1 MGRYI
6 NINYSK
12 KNQNIYFV
20 IIASFAILSYIA
32 RITARKI
39 GIKLAGSWSWK
50 YGLNNF
56 IYRMEPIWNEMAI
69 LEWNGANL
77 AWTA

>member
-6 NINYSK
+6 NTNYFK
-12 KNQNIYFV
+12 KIQNIYFV

-39 GIKLAGSWSWK
+39 GIKLAGSWS
-50 YGLNNF
+50 
-56 IYRMEPIWNEMAI
+56 
-69 LEWNGANL
+69 
-77 AWTA
+77 